1 MIWKRT
7 GAILAVGLLAA
18 FVLPHFLPPG
28 LSDWVTRLATL
39 ILVAVSWNMMAN
51 AGLISLGH
59 SGFWGLG
66 AYSAV
71 LLANAFHI
79 PFWLSIVPAIL
90 LGGIFGAFLGYI
102 TGRLRGL
109 FFAISTLATSEALR
123 VVALMVPKLTG
134 GAEGVFVFDQLRP
147 DRLTMTTF
155 SLCLTAIAVA
165 VSYLLLKSRY
175 QYALRAMRDS
185 ESAAQ
190 MLGVNPARF
199 RIGVTTLSGAM
210 ASCAG
215 VVSVWYT
222 GYLDPGSAFDLKV
235 TISAQIAP
243 LFGGLYTVIGPVIGS
258 IAVLTLSELTRLYF
272 NHSGGVSL
280 LVYGCVLVFGVLAMP
295 QGLVGLWKRWTR
307 RSAGSASLAAVAK

>member
-7 GAILAVGLLAA
+7 GAILALGLLTA

-28 LSDWVTRLATL
+28 LSDWVIRLATL

-66 AYSAV
+66 AYSAA

-90 LGGIFGAFLGYI
+90 LGGAFGAFLAYI

-134 GAEGVFVFDQLRP
+134 GAEGVFVYDKLRP
-147 DRLTMTTF
+147 APLSMTTF
-155 SLCLTAIAVA
+155 ALCLTAIAVA

-185 ESAAQ
+185 ESAVQ

-199 RIGVTTLSGAM
+199 RIGITTLSGAV

-215 VVSVWYT
+215 VVSVWFT

-243 LFGGLYTVIGPVIGS
+243 LFGGLYTIIGPVIGS
-258 IAVLTLSELTRLYF
+258 IAVLGLSEVTRLYF
-272 NHSGGVSL
+272 NYSGGVSL

-295 QGLVGLWKRWTR
+295 QGLAGLRNRRLKR
-307 RSAGSASLAAVAK
+307 APKDASLAASAK